1 MLPSAMMKVPAT
13 SNSTKQLFDTIA
25 KALAVRGAV
34 SGAMFGM
41 PTLKAGPKA
50 FAGIFGDSL
59 VFKLSGQAHADA
71 CKLKGAKAFDPSG
84 MGRPMKEW
92 VVVPAT
98 HAKLWPALAEDAF
111 AFVGSAQSN
120 PPSTKTVKK
129 PAAKKRAGRHDK
141 RSM

>member
-1 MLPSAMMKVPAT
+1 MDAPAQAALFSDRRPGTSRCGLSHMLPSAMMKVPAT

-84 MGRPMKEW
+84 MG
-92 VVVPAT
+92 
-98 HAKLWPALAEDAF
+98 
-111 AFVGSAQSN
+111 
-120 PPSTKTVKK
+120 
-129 PAAKKRAGRHDK
+129 
-141 RSM
+141 